1 MIRGLSVRKYYIDNL
16 RTFCI
21 LLLIP
26 FHTAMIYN
34 NWGEVFYVNATKEY
48 VPSLFVT
55 IVYPWWMTLLFTMA
69 GMSSYYALQM
79 KSTKQ
84 YLSERVH
91 KLLIPLCV
99 ALVVLIPPQTY
110 IADVFHNGYSETLW
124 QHYSIYYTRIT
135 DLTGADGGFTPGHL
149 WFVLYLFC
157 ISVIMTPFMNKYMHA
172 KKKWPVE
179 KISVI
184 GLILLFAIVLIC
196 TPILEIGKSVGE
208 SIACFAIGFFVLS
221 NEAVQTK
228 IMRYCWLFGGL
239 FFSSMMVRI
248 WRFQTDR
255 LSGLLCEVEYR
266 FYLWMGILFL
276 LGFAY
281 KHWNRTTPML
291 TSMAKGSFALY
302 YFHQTVLVIIA
313 YFVVRNVSNICM
325 QIVIIIGLTFL
336 TCIVLYEISRRFRI
350 TSFLFGIKYE
360 DHKCLCKNK

>member
-1 MIRGLSVRKYYIDNL
+1 MRKYYIDNL
-16 RTFCI
+16 RTLCI

-34 NWGEVFYVNATKEY
+34 NWGEAFYINATKEY
-48 VPSLFVT
+48 VPSLFVA

-69 GMSSYYALQM
+69 GMSSYYALQK
-79 KSTKQ
+79 KSEKQ

-110 IADVFHNGYSETLW
+110 IADVFHNGYSGTFF
-124 QHYSIYYTRIT
+124 QHYAIYFTRFT
-135 DLTGADGGFTPGHL
+135 DFTGADGGFTPGHL

-157 ISVIMTPFMNKYMHA
+157 ISIIMLPFMNQYIHA
-172 KKKWPVE
+172 KKKCPVE

-184 GLILLFAIVLIC
+184 GLILLFVIVLIC

-208 SIACFAIGFFVLS
+208 AIACFAIGFFVLS
-221 NEAVQTK
+221 NEMVQQK
-228 IMRYCWLFGGL
+228 IMRYRHLFGCL
-239 FFSSMMVRI
+239 FLCAMGVHIF
-248 WRFQTDR
+248 RFNTNQ
-255 LSGLLCEVEYR
+255 LSGLLCDVGYR

-281 KHWNRTTPML
+281 KHWNYTTPML
-291 TSMAKGSFALY
+291 TSMAKASFSLY

-313 YFVVRNVSNICM
+313 YFIVGNVSNIAM
-325 QIVIIIGLTFL
+325 QIVLIIGLTFL
-336 TCIVLYEISRRFRI
+336 ISIVLYEITRRFQI
-350 TSFLFGIKYE
+350 TSFLFGIKY
-360 DHKCLCKNK
+360 KK